1 MIYRVWWDESFNLE
15 ERDYQDSCLIKKKIS
30 TKETISPLS
39 WFNNRQSSDISFS
52 RFFWLL
58 WSPKLDKIFLL
69 CSVWRILAEY
79 KWDSHQ
85 ACGQGEWRTK
95 SKNWRKNTMLRA
107 PKICLN
113 YTAKC
118 SGWLDDDLLYSVT
131 REIVQA
137 ELMFSSRE
145 RAGLED
151 SFQQIFCLMFLGG
164 LDFSGLAHSMK
175 VEQYCTDQEWQI
187 DFPLHANSNLWVVDV

>member
-1 MIYRVWWDESFNLE
+1 M
-15 ERDYQDSCLIKKKIS
+15 
-30 TKETISPLS
+30 
-39 WFNNRQSSDISFS
+39 
-52 RFFWLL
+52 
-58 WSPKLDKIFLL
+58 
-69 CSVWRILAEY
+69 
-79 KWDSHQ
+79 
-85 ACGQGEWRTK
+85 
-95 SKNWRKNTMLRA
+95 
-107 PKICLN
+107 
-113 YTAKC
+113 
-118 SGWLDDDLLYSVT
+118 YSVT